1 MQIQLS
7 TLAIVLGLGVVVPQI
22 YGLTKPAA
30 FAARVRKFPRSLP
43 AGIVLM
49 LLGTAWF
56 VYYLNE
62 ESLSD
67 FVAYKPVL
75 LGGFAAVGVASCV
88 YVQDFLAVRGLAVVM
103 LLLAKLMVDTA
114 RWAPTRWNLVIV
126 TWAYVL
132 VLAGIW
138 FTLYPWH
145 LRDLLNFAT
154 ANEKRVR
161 IGSAIRLA
169 FGLFVVVLG
178 FTVYRSAS

>member
-1 MQIQLS
+1 MHIQLS
-7 TLAIVLGLGVVVPQI
+7 TLAIVLGLLVGLPQI
-22 YGLTKPAA
+22 YGLMKPAA
-30 FAARVRKFPRSLP
+30 FAAGMRKFPRSLP
-43 AGIVLM
+43 WGVALM

-56 VYYLNE
+56 VFYLSE

-75 LGGFAAVGVASCV
+75 LGGFAAVGIASCI

-114 RWAPTRWNLVIV
+114 HLADTDWRLVIV
-126 TWAYVL
+126 TWAYAMVIG
-132 VLAGIW
+132 GIW

-145 LRDLLNFAT
+145 LRDLLNWAT

-161 IGSAIRLA
+161 VGSAIRLA
-169 FGLFVVVLG
+169 FGLFVALLG
-178 FTVYRSAS
+178 FTVYRSA